1 MKLPNKIYDIM
12 KWLVVICIPALTVAY
27 CGLDAVFGW
36 GYADVVAKVSAII
49 CTLIGSLIGIST
61 AEYNRE
67 KQPPDEQ

>member
-1 MKLPNKIYDIM
+1 MVLPGKIYDVL

-36 GYADVVAKVSAII
+36 GYADVVAKVSAIV

-61 AEYNRE
+61 AEYNRSQM
-67 KQPPDEQ
+67 KKDE